1 MIQSLYMKLL
11 VFACLFLFAALGEI
25 SAQDQRWD
33 LQRCVEYGM
42 KNNINVRLTA
52 IQADRSQINYDQS
65 KLASLPTLG
74 YGISHGFSF
83 GRTLDRTTNVYTS
96 RSAMFEQM
104 NLQSNVLLFN
114 FNNRKNTIA
123 ANQFTLQADKASVEK
138 MANDIGLNIAQLYLR
153 ALLSFEQTEIS
164 KVVLEQS
171 KAQLINTRK
180 LVDAG
185 SLPELNAAE
194 LEATVARD
202 SATYVQAFS
211 QSSLDKLSLKS
222 LLNLPADQPFELVIP
237 PIDLIPV
244 DNILEIYPEAVFQ
257 IALTTQPQ
265 IRLND
270 LRKTAAEKN
279 MLVAQAQLKPTLSAF
294 GQLSTNF
301 NQFLKK
307 SSGVTVSGEQLTG
320 AYVKQGSLQVP
331 VYAPSVDLNF
341 KTRDFSQYW
350 EGYGK
355 QLRDQFGQG
364 LGLSINVPIL
374 NGGQARSNV
383 YRSRLEVKQT
393 DLAIER
399 DKLQLKQDI
408 YTAYYSASGAY
419 QTFIARQKSLVTAAR
434 SFELASKRYELGVM
448 QTIEWL
454 TNQNNLTRAKIDKV
468 VAQYEF
474 VFRMKVLEFYKGQG
488 LKLQ

>member
-1 MIQSLYMKLL
+1 MTQSLNMKLL
-11 VFACLFLFAALGEI
+11 CLACFFLFAVLGENF
-25 SAQDQRWD
+25 AQDQRWD

-65 KLASLPTLG
+65 KLAALPTLG

-104 NLQSNVLLFN
+104 NLQSNLLLFN
-114 FNNRKNTIA
+114 FNSRKNIIA
-123 ANQFTLQADKASVEK
+123 ANQFTLEADKAAVEK
-138 MANDIGLNIAQLYLR
+138 TANDIGLNIAQLYLR

-202 SATYVQAFS
+202 SATYVQAIS

-222 LLNLPADQPFELVIP
+222 LLNLPADQLFELVIP
-237 PIDLIPV
+237 LVDLIPV
-244 DNILEIYPEAVFQ
+244 DNILEIYPETVFQ
-257 IALTTQPQ
+257 TALSTQPQ

-270 LRKTAAEKN
+270 LRKIAAEKN
-279 MLVAQAQLKPTLSAF
+279 RLVAVAQMKPTISAF

-307 SSGVTVSGEQLTG
+307 SSGVTFAGEQLTG
-320 AYVKQGSLQVP
+320 AYVKQGTFQVP
-331 VYAPSVDLNF
+331 VYAPSINLNF
-341 KTRDFSQYW
+341 KARNFSQYW

-364 LGLSINVPIL
+364 IGLSLNVPIF
-374 NGGQARSNV
+374 NGSQARSNV
-383 YRSRLEVKQT
+383 YRARLEVKQT

-419 QTFIARQKSLVTAAR
+419 QTFVARQKSLVTSTR
-434 SFELASKRYELGVM
+434 SFELATKRYELGVM

>member
-11 VFACLFLFAALGEI
+11 VLACLSLFAALGEI

-52 IQADRSQINYDQS
+52 IQADRSQINFDQS
-65 KLASLPTLG
+65 KLAALPTLG
-74 YGISHGFSF
+74 FGLSHGFSF

-96 RSAMFEQM
+96 RSAMFEQL

-114 FNNRKNTIA
+114 FNSRKNTIA

-202 SATYVQAFS
+202 SATYVQAVS

-237 PIDLIPV
+237 PVDLIPV

-257 IALTTQPQ
+257 TALTTQPQ

-270 LRKTAAEKN
+270 LRKSAAEKN
-279 MLVAQAQLKPTLSAF
+279 MLVAVAQMKPTISAF

-307 SSGVTVSGEQLTG
+307 SSGVTFAGEQLTG
-320 AYVKQGSLQVP
+320 AYVKQGTLQIP

-341 KTRDFSQYW
+341 KTRNFSQYW

-364 LGLSINVPIL
+364 LGLSLNVPIF
-374 NGGQARSNV
+374 NGSQARSNV

-419 QTFIARQKSLVTAAR
+419 QTFVARQKSLVTASR

>member
-1 MIQSLYMKLL
+1 
-11 VFACLFLFAALGEI
+11 
-25 SAQDQRWD
+25 
-33 LQRCVEYGM
+33 
-42 KNNINVRLTA
+42 
-52 IQADRSQINYDQS
+52 
-65 KLASLPTLG
+65 
-74 YGISHGFSF
+74 
-83 GRTLDRTTNVYTS
+83 
-96 RSAMFEQM
+96 M
-104 NLQSNVLLFN
+104 NW
-114 FNNRKNTIA
+114 I
-123 ANQFTLQADKASVEK
+123 
-138 MANDIGLNIAQLYLR
+138 
-153 ALLSFEQTEIS
+153 
-164 KVVLEQS
+164 
-171 KAQLINTRK
+171 
-180 LVDAG
+180 
-185 SLPELNAAE
+185 
-194 LEATVARD
+194 
-202 SATYVQAFS
+202 
-211 QSSLDKLSLKS
+211 KS

-237 PIDLIPV
+237 PVDLIPV

-257 IALTTQPQ
+257 TALTTQPQ

-270 LRKTAAEKN
+270 LRKSAAEKN
-279 MLVAQAQLKPTLSAF
+279 MLVAVAQMKPTISAF

-307 SSGVTVSGEQLTG
+307 SSGVTFAGEQLTG
-320 AYVKQGSLQVP
+320 AYVKQGTLQIP

-341 KTRDFSQYW
+341 KTRNFSQYW

-364 LGLSINVPIL
+364 LGLSLNVPIF
-374 NGGQARSNV
+374 NGSQARSNV

-419 QTFIARQKSLVTAAR
+419 QTFVARQKSLVTATR